1 MVFIKKHVLLAL
13 SLLLNSYSFA
23 QVADTMQQ
31 VVAGR
36 KNSIEQQRK
45 PYVIMISV
53 DGMRYD
59 YAEKYKAT
67 RLLELGREGV
77 KAEYMIPSY
86 PSVTFPNHYS
96 LVTGLYPSHHG
107 IVGNKFYDRG
117 FKGSYSTK
125 GKTVLEGKWYG
136 GTPLWVLAEQQQ
148 MLTAS
153 FYWVGSEA
161 PVRGLLPTYYYKYNE
176 KIGIHERI
184 QAVVNWLKLPAEK
197 RPHLITFYF
206 PEVDHAGHNFGPESP
221 QARQAVRFI
230 DSAVYAINKA
240 VKATGL
246 PVNFVLVADHGMT
259 PVDTAHP
266 LTVPAL
272 DTAKFNILSEGELV
286 HIYAKDTT
294 AIAETYKQ
302 LQKQAFNYRAYLRTN
317 TPAAWHYDKANDR
330 FNRIADIL
338 LVPSPHNVF
347 AAGNHKVNPGAHGYD
362 PALVKD
368 MMATFFAWGP
378 AFKTKLT
385 IPAFKNVN
393 VYPIVTQI
401 LSLKQGT
408 AIDGTA
414 ATAHQVLKV
423 LPKAK
428 RK

>member
-1 MVFIKKHVLLAL
+1 MIFMKKHLVTALGLLI
-13 SLLLNSYSFA
+13 SYCAFG
-23 QVADTMQQ
+23 QGTDTTQQ
-31 VVAGR
+31 VVPGR
-36 KNSIEQQRK
+36 VNSAAQKKK

-59 YAEKYKAT
+59 YARKYNAT
-67 RLLELGREGV
+67 RLLNLSRAGV
-77 KAEYMIPSY
+77 SAEYMIPSY

-107 IVGNKFYDRG
+107 IVGNKFYDRS
-117 FKGSYSTK
+117 FKGSYTTK

-161 PVRGLLPTYYYKYNE
+161 PVRGILPTYYYKYNE
-176 KIGIHERI
+176 KINIHDRI
-184 QAVVNWLKLPAEK
+184 QAVVNWLKLPAKK

-221 QARQAVRFI
+221 QTRHAVKFI
-230 DSAVYAINKA
+230 DSAIYEMNKA

-246 PVNFVLVADHGMT
+246 PVNFVIVADHGMT
-259 PVDTAHP
+259 PTDTLHP

-272 DTAKFNILSEGELV
+272 DTARFTILSEGELV
-286 HIYAKDTT
+286 HIYAKDSSDINK
-294 AIAETYKQ
+294 AYQ
-302 LQKQAFNYRAYLRTN
+302 DLQKQAVNYRAYLRTN
-317 TPAAWHYDKANDR
+317 TPLTWNYNKANDR

-347 AAGNHKVNPGAHGYD
+347 AAGNHKINPGAHGYD

-378 AFKTKLT
+378 AFKTNLI
-385 IPAFKNVN
+385 IPPFKNVN
-393 VYPIVTQI
+393 IYPIVTQ
-401 LSLKQGT
+401 LLRLKQGT
-408 AIDGTA
+408 PIDGTT
-414 ATAHQVLKV
+414 ATAGKVLRA
-423 LPKAK
+423 LPKAT

>member
-1 MVFIKKHVLLAL
+1 MVTTTKHILLAI
-13 SLLLNSYSFA
+13 SLLLSCCAFGQGLDTTQQIVPGRINSAA
-23 QVADTMQQ
+23 QQ
-31 VVAGR
+31 
-36 KNSIEQQRK
+36 KK

-59 YAEKYKAT
+59 YATKYNAAH
-67 RLLELGREGV
+67 LLALGREGV

-86 PSVTFPNHYS
+86 PSVTFPNHYT

-117 FKGSYSTK
+117 FNANYSTK

-161 PVRGLLPTYYYKYNE
+161 PVRGILPTYYYKYNE

-221 QARQAVRFI
+221 QAKQAVKFI
-230 DSAVYAINKA
+230 DSAVYEMNKA

-259 PVDTAHP
+259 QVDTDHA
-266 LTVPAL
+266 LSVPAI
-272 DTAKFNILSEGELV
+272 DTAKFRILSEGELV
-286 HIYAKDTT
+286 HIYAKDTS
-294 AIAETYKQ
+294 AIKETYQ
-302 LQKQAFNYRAYLRTN
+302 NLQKQAVNYHVFLRTN
-317 TPAAWHYDKANDR
+317 TPLAWHYNKANDR

-347 AAGNHKVNPGAHGYD
+347 AGGNHKVNPGAHGYD

-368 MMATFFAWGP
+368 MMATFLAWGP
-378 AFKTKLT
+378 AFKTNLT
-385 IPAFKNVN
+385 IPGFKNVE
-393 VYPIVTQI
+393 VYPIVTQL
-401 LSLKQGT
+401 LSLKQGSP
-408 AIDGTA
+408 IDGTTV
-414 ATAHQVLKV
+414 TAHKVLKAA
-423 LPKAK
+423 PASK

>member
-1 MVFIKKHVLLAL
+1 MITIKKHLLLAL
-13 SLLLNSYSFA
+13 SLLISCYALGQGIDTTQQIVPGRRNSAA
-23 QVADTMQQ
+23 QQ
-31 VVAGR
+31 
-36 KNSIEQQRK
+36 KK

-59 YAEKYKAT
+59 YAKNYGADH
-67 RLLELGREGV
+67 LLGLGRAGV

-107 IVGNKFYDRG
+107 IVGNKFYDRS
-117 FKGSYSTK
+117 FKANYSTK
-125 GKTVLEGKWYG
+125 GKTVVEGKWYG

-161 PVRGLLPTYYYKYNE
+161 PVRGILPTYYYKYNE

-184 QAVVNWLKLPAEK
+184 KAVVDWLKLPAEK

-206 PEVDHAGHNFGPESP
+206 PEVDHAGHNFGPGSP
-221 QARQAVRFI
+221 QTQHAVKFI
-230 DSAVYAINKA
+230 DSAVNEMNKA

-246 PVNFVLVADHGMT
+246 PVNFVLVSDHGMT
-259 PVDTAHP
+259 QVDTLHP
-266 LTVPAL
+266 LKVPAL
-272 DTAKFNILSEGELV
+272 DTAKFNILSEGEIV
-286 HIYAKDTT
+286 HIYAKDIS
-294 AIAETYKQ
+294 AIRKTYEN
-302 LQKQAFNYRAYLRTN
+302 LQKQAVNYRAYLRTN
-317 TPAAWHYDKANDR
+317 TPLTWNYNKANDR

-338 LVPSPHNVF
+338 LVPAPHNVF

-378 AFKTKLT
+378 AFKTNLT
-385 IPAFKNVN
+385 IPGFKNIN

-408 AIDGTA
+408 PIDGTT
-414 ATAHQVLKV
+414 ATAIQVLKS
-423 LPKAK
+423 LPKAT

>member
-1 MVFIKKHVLLAL
+1 MITLKKY
-13 SLLLNSYSFA
+13 LLLQFGLLLYCCAFG
-23 QVADTMQQ
+23 QGTDTTQQ
-31 VVAGR
+31 VVPGR
-36 KNSIEQQRK
+36 LNSITQQKK

-59 YAEKYKAT
+59 YATKFNASH
-67 RLLELGREGV
+67 LLALGRTGV

-107 IVGNKFYDRG
+107 IVGNKFYDRS
-117 FKGSYSTK
+117 FKANYSTK

-136 GTPLWVLAEQQQ
+136 GTPLWVLAEEQQ

-161 PVRGLLPTYYYKYNE
+161 PVRGILPTYYYKYNE
-176 KIGIHERI
+176 KISIHERI

-221 QARQAVRFI
+221 QARQAVKLI
-230 DSAVYAINKA
+230 DSAVYELNKA
-240 VKATGL
+240 VKTTGL
-246 PVNFVLVADHGMT
+246 PVSFVLVADHGMT

-266 LTVPAL
+266 LAVPAL

-286 HIYAKDTT
+286 HIYAKDTS
-294 AIAETYKQ
+294 AITKTYQ
-302 LQKQAFNYRAYLRTN
+302 ELQRQAVNYHAYLRTN
-317 TPAAWHYDKANDR
+317 TPLTWNYNKANDR

-338 LVPSPHNVF
+338 LVPAPHNVF

-368 MMATFFAWGP
+368 MMATFMAWGP
-378 AFKTKLT
+378 AFKTNLT

-401 LSLKQGT
+401 LSLKQG
-408 AIDGTA
+408 APIDGTP
-414 ATAHQVLKV
+414 ATANQILRKV
-423 LPKAK
+423 SKAV

>member
-1 MVFIKKHVLLAL
+1 MALVKKHALLVLG
-13 SLLLNSYSFA
+13 LLIGYCTYG
-23 QVADTMQQ
+23 QGVDTTQQ
-31 VVAGR
+31 IVPGR
-36 KNSIEQQRK
+36 KNSIAQQKK

-53 DGMRYD
+53 DGMRYN
-59 YAEKYKAT
+59 YAQKYGAT
-67 RLLELGREGV
+67 HLLKLGRTGV

-86 PSVTFPNHYS
+86 PSVTFPNHYT

-117 FKGSYSTK
+117 FKANYSTK

-161 PVRGLLPTYYYKYNE
+161 PVRGILPTYYYKYNE

-206 PEVDHAGHNFGPESP
+206 PEVDHAGHNFGPES
-221 QARQAVRFI
+221 AETRSAVKLI
-230 DSAVYAINKA
+230 DSAIYELNKA
-240 VKATGL
+240 VKSTGL

-259 PVDTAHP
+259 TVDTVHP
-266 LTVPAL
+266 LKIPAL
-272 DTAKFNILSEGELV
+272 DTAKFAILSEGELV

-294 AIAETYKQ
+294 AIAGTYKQ
-302 LQKQAFNYRAYLRTN
+302 LQQQASNYRAYLRTN
-317 TPAAWHYDKANDR
+317 TPVAWHYDKANDR

-368 MMATFFAWGP
+368 MMATFYAWGP
-378 AFKTKLT
+378 AFKSNLL

-393 VYPIVTQI
+393 VYPIVTR
-401 LSLKQGT
+401 LLGLKQGT
-408 AIDGTA
+408 SIDGST
-414 ATAHQVLKV
+414 ATANKILKAV
-423 LPKAK
+423 SKPI
-428 RK
+428 R

>member
-1 MVFIKKHVLLAL
+1 MVLIKKHLLLAL
-13 SLLLNSYSFA
+13 CLLFSCSALA
-23 QVADTMQQ
+23 QSADTVQQ
-31 VVAGR
+31 VVPGR
-36 KNSIEQQRK
+36 SNSPAQQKK

-59 YAEKYKAT
+59 YAKKYNAAHLMDLS
-67 RLLELGREGV
+67 RSGV

-86 PSVTFPNHYS
+86 PSVTFPNHYT

-125 GKTVLEGKWYG
+125 GKTVVEGKWYG

-176 KIGIHERI
+176 KISIHERI
-184 QAVVNWLKLPAEK
+184 QAVVNWLRLPAQK

-206 PEVDHAGHNFGPESP
+206 PEVDHAGHNFGPES
-221 QARQAVRFI
+221 QETRKAVKFV
-230 DSAVYAINKA
+230 DSAIYELNKA
-240 VKATGL
+240 VKGTGL

-266 LTVPAL
+266 LTIPAL
-272 DTAKFNILSEGELV
+272 DTAKFTILSEGELV
-286 HIYAKDTT
+286 HIYAKDTS
-294 AIAETYKQ
+294 AIAQTYKD

-317 TPAAWHYDKANDR
+317 TPAAWHYNKANDR

-338 LVPSPHNVF
+338 LVPAPHNVF
-347 AAGNHKVNPGAHGYD
+347 ATGNHKVNPGAHGYD

-378 AFKTKLT
+378 AFKINLT

-393 VYPIVTQI
+393 VYPIVTRL
-401 LSLKQGT
+401 LSLKQLT
-408 AIDGTA
+408 PIDGEA
-414 ATAHQVLKV
+414 ATAGKVLKP
-423 LPKAK
+423 LSGSTKK
-428 RK
+428 

>member
-1 MVFIKKHVLLAL
+1 MITIKKHLLLAL
-13 SLLLNSYSFA
+13 SLLTSCYALGQGIDTTQQIVPGRRNSAA
-23 QVADTMQQ
+23 QQ
-31 VVAGR
+31 
-36 KNSIEQQRK
+36 KK

-59 YAEKYKAT
+59 YAKNYGADH
-67 RLLELGREGV
+67 LLGLGRAGV

-107 IVGNKFYDRG
+107 IVGNKFYDRS
-117 FKGSYSTK
+117 FKANYSTK
-125 GKTVLEGKWYG
+125 GKTVVEGKWYG

-161 PVRGLLPTYYYKYNE
+161 PVRSILPTYYYKYNE

-184 QAVVNWLKLPAEK
+184 KAVVDWLKLPAEK

-206 PEVDHAGHNFGPESP
+206 PEVDHAGHNFGPGSP
-221 QARQAVRFI
+221 QTQHAVKFI
-230 DSAVYAINKA
+230 DSAVNEMNKA

-246 PVNFVLVADHGMT
+246 PVNFVLVSDHGMT
-259 PVDTAHP
+259 QVDTLHP
-266 LTVPAL
+266 LKVPAL
-272 DTAKFNILSEGELV
+272 DTAKFNILSEGEIV
-286 HIYAKDTT
+286 HIYAKDIS
-294 AIAETYKQ
+294 AIRKTYEN
-302 LQKQAFNYRAYLRTN
+302 LQKQAVNYRAYLRTN
-317 TPAAWHYDKANDR
+317 TPLTWNYNKANDR

-338 LVPSPHNVF
+338 LVPAPHNVF

-378 AFKTKLT
+378 AFKTNLT
-385 IPAFKNVN
+385 ISGFKNTN

-408 AIDGTA
+408 PIDGTT
-414 ATAHQVLKV
+414 ATAIQVLKA
-423 LPKAK
+423 LPKAT